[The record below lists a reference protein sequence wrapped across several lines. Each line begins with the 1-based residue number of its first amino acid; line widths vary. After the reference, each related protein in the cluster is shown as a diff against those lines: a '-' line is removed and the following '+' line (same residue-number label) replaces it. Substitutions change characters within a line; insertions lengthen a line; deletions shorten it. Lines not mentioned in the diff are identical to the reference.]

1 MNKLKT
7 ITQSRLILPVV
18 IVAVFIIA
26 FLFVFIPKITE
37 QNLIEASIRHA
48 QVDVEKII
56 MTREYYTR
64 SVVSDIKNYA
74 PNIEFHYDHFGING
88 KIPFPTT
95 TIHDLSEIFS
105 ENKNIGMIFRFY
117 SNYPFKNRADR
128 VLDDFQKEALD
139 FVDKNDDGIYSKRDI
154 VDGKE
159 VLRVAVADFMSD
171 QACVDCHNTN
181 ALKTWNEEN
190 KWKLGDKRG
199 VIEIIMP
206 LDEEIAANKVMRDKI
221 LIFIAV
227 SLGAL
232 ISYYTYMI
240 IRREKELLDSN
251 YILEQRVAQELEK
264 SLKQERTLIQQN
276 KTATM
281 GEMMSAI
288 VHQWK
293 QPLNIMSIANSSI
306 QLDMMM
312 DNINKENLEKQTD
325 NIEKQIDHMNDTMN
339 DFRSFFKPSQ
349 KSNYEVKKV
358 VEDVTQLIGAIYKS
372 NGVNILVDV
381 EDGCVTSGYQ
391 SELSQVFINI
401 LNNARDIILEK
412 NPDIRNILIEIKK
425 VNQKIVI
432 KVKDFA
438 GGIPEDIIERIF
450 EPYFTTK
457 PDDKGTGIG
466 LDMSKVII
474 EKVAG
479 KIYAV
484 NETHELDNKTYKGA
498 TFIIELEA
506 I

>member
-1 MNKLKT
+1 
-7 ITQSRLILPVV
+7 
-18 IVAVFIIA
+18 
-26 FLFVFIPKITE
+26 
-37 QNLIEASIRHA
+37 
-48 QVDVEKII
+48 
-56 MTREYYTR
+56 
-64 SVVSDIKNYA
+64 
-74 PNIEFHYDHFGING
+74 
-88 KIPFPTT
+88 
-95 TIHDLSEIFS
+95 
-105 ENKNIGMIFRFY
+105 
-117 SNYPFKNRADR
+117 
-128 VLDDFQKEALD
+128 
-139 FVDKNDDGIYSKRDI
+139 
-154 VDGKE
+154 
-159 VLRVAVADFMSD
+159 
-171 QACVDCHNTN
+171 
-181 ALKTWNEEN
+181 
-190 KWKLGDKRG
+190 
-199 VIEIIMP
+199 IEIIMP